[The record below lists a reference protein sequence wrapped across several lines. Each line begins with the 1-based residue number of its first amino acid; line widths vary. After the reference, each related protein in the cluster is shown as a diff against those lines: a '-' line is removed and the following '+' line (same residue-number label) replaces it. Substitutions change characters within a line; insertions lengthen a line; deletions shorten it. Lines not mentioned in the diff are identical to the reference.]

1 MWEEQ
6 RSIGE
11 AERKFVLYKIKPPK
25 LQSHQTQSVVSKFDG
40 EQYYDDGSGYWKFSA
55 FRLKKMFGKT
65 CNINRRH
72 RRPAAPATP
81 ATCSS
86 TGDTGDLQHRPFS
99 ISDQIMDEN
108 HTTIVDC
115 ETSLKMK
122 KPKFG
127 WDNRSFMVFVDSC
140 LIEQKKG
147 HKPGTS
153 FDKFVQEFFNHS
165 GETIHRH
172 FHIVLKVV
180 LKLSA
185 DIIKPD
191 ANYNDDVPEYILNKP
206 RYYPMFKDCIGAIDG
221 THGTAHDTRIFNEA
235 LQRPDLNFP
244 YSTGDK
250 YYVVDAG
257 YPNTRGWELLRD
269 MHVNYKYKNQV
280 RIVIAS
286 MVIHNYIRK
295 FGMSDEAFNRAQQES
310 YNPVRGDTGSDV
322 YEEGPTLI
330 SWNESRRQWI
340 GDQSQRSPT
349 ERMPEDPVKRSKE
362 HLILFIQEVLESI
375 PLTAEVKLSD
385 DAYEILILKF

>member
-55 FRLKKMFGKT
+55 FRRFYPCKRRKETFEKKGTK
-65 CNINRRH
+65 NIELPLYPIYRSFTYYRFPHSRSLRSPSSLSHRISRPATSTDDTDDLQHRRH
-72 RRPAAPATP
+72 RRPAAAPETP
-81 ATCSS
+81 ATFN
-86 TGDTGDLQHRPFS
+86 TGLSPS
-99 ISDQIMDEN
+99 PI
-108 HTTIVDC
+108 
-115 ETSLKMK
+115 
-122 KPKFG
+122 
-127 WDNRSFMVFVDSC
+127 
-140 LIEQKKG
+140 
-147 HKPGTS
+147 
-153 FDKFVQEFFNHS
+153 
-165 GETIHRH
+165 RH